1 MVSTLIGTPRAG
13 MGMASSP
20 NHPSDLSDRA
30 DDSTAWDEQL
40 CAWMTEYGPG
50 LRRFLAKRVSTSEVD
65 DLVQEVFLALRAR
78 SAASDIGNVEG
89 YLFKTAV
96 SVLSRQRRRRTWR
109 WGEQEPLDEDLQDEI
124 SPERIAIGRDGVRRI
139 IEALEAVPPRSAEA
153 FLLSRFEQLT
163 NEEVARRM
171 GISVKAVEQLMRR
184 AMRQVLARL
193 ETGR

>member
-1 MVSTLIGTPRAG
+1 
-13 MGMASSP
+13 MASSP
-20 NHPSDLSDRA
+20 NHPSDFSGRA
-30 DDSTAWDEQL
+30 DDSAAWDEQL
-40 CAWMTEYGPG
+40 CAWMAQYGPG
-50 LRRFLAKRVSTSEVD
+50 LRRFLAKRVSASEVD

-78 SAASDIGNVEG
+78 SATSDIGNVEG

-96 SVLSRQRRRRTWR
+96 SVLSRQHRRRTWR
-109 WGEQEPLDEDLQDEI
+109 WGEQEPLDEDLSDEM
-124 SPERIAIGRDGVRRI
+124 SPSRLMAGRDGVRRI
-139 IEALEAVPPRSAEA
+139 IEALEAVPSRSAEA

-193 ETGR
+193 EPGR

>member
-1 MVSTLIGTPRAG
+1 
-13 MGMASSP
+13 MASSP
-20 NHPSDLSDRA
+20 KHPMDMSDQA
-30 DDSTAWDEQL
+30 DDPTAWDEQL
-40 CAWMTEYGPG
+40 CAWMAQYGPG
-50 LRRFLAKRVSTSEVD
+50 LRRFLTKRVSASEAD

-78 SAASDIGNVEG
+78 SAASDIDNVEG

-96 SVLSRQRRRRTWR
+96 SVLARQRRRRTWQ
-109 WGEQEPLDEDLQDEI
+109 WGEQEPLDETLGDEI
-124 SPERIAIGRDGVRRI
+124 SPERITIGRDGVRRI
-139 IEALEAVPPRSAEA
+139 LEALQAVPPRSAEA

-193 ETGR
+193 GTGQ

>member
-1 MVSTLIGTPRAG
+1 
-13 MGMASSP
+13 MASSP
-20 NHPSDLSDRA
+20 NHPSDFSGRA
-30 DDSTAWDEQL
+30 DDSAAWDEQL
-40 CAWMTEYGPG
+40 CAWMAQYGPG
-50 LRRFLAKRVSTSEVD
+50 LRRFLAKRVSASEVD

-78 SAASDIGNVEG
+78 SATSDIGNVEG

-109 WGEQEPLDEDLQDEI
+109 WGEQEPLDEDLSDEM

-193 ETGR
+193 EPGR